1 MTITANLIM
10 SNETLYDNDPV
21 YESDDNFGSIDYGSA
36 PESEP
41 EQPEPE
47 QSEPESEQSEPE
59 YVSESES

>member
-1 MTITANLIM
+1 M
-10 SNETLYDNDPV
+10 STSYDNDPV